1 MQTYTLKVSE
11 WIFFKVMDW
20 LVVKLLMIKFRFI
33 KRRGLWRV
41 DQSDETLCFGRGLC
55 RGGAP
60 TIESRPRWIHMDYMH
75 ERCNL
80 IQTRKAVILHAGGGL
95 FR

>member
-1 MQTYTLKVSE
+1 MY
-11 WIFFKVMDW
+11 FKRFNVMDW
-20 LVVKLLMIKFRFI
+20 LVVKLLTTKFRFI
-33 KRRGLWRV
+33 KRRDLCLV

-55 RGGAP
+55 REGAP
-60 TIESRPRWIHMDYMH
+60 TIESRPRWIHMDYMR

-80 IQTRKAVILHAGGGL
+80 IQTRNAVVLHAGGGL